1 MRAKLE
7 GWSLPPARRTH
18 SKQVPVPSL
27 FCAAALLC
35 FTLSTELCWLTDLLT
50 STHSC
55 FHFFS
60 HCVCLSLS
68 LPLPFFSLPP
78 SLPHPYP
85 PPLTHTHS
93 HTVHSMHAHYRV
105 TFNSFCR
112 SENSL
117 VSLLIS
123 IVWVYRFTGVE
134 SERHVFYAPRWQMSC
149 FSSWSGLSLLLWAVL
164 GASTPL
170 IASDRLSQRLQLF
183 SFLWFL
189 CIWCVSL
196 RWDKKKTK
204 CVANCDDSVAVK
216 SVWLLCN
223 CCYFFLPW
231 SGDWN
236 VAVFWGITNS

>member
-1 MRAKLE
+1 
-7 GWSLPPARRTH
+7 
-18 SKQVPVPSL
+18 
-27 FCAAALLC
+27 
-35 FTLSTELCWLTDLLT
+35 
-50 STHSC
+50 
-55 FHFFS
+55 
-60 HCVCLSLS
+60 
-68 LPLPFFSLPP
+68 
-78 SLPHPYP
+78 
-85 PPLTHTHS
+85 
-93 HTVHSMHAHYRV
+93 MHAHYRV

-189 CIWCVSL
+189 CIWCVSPC
-196 RWDKKKTK
+196 WDKKKQNVWQTVMILK
-204 CVANCDDSVAVK
+204 QLSLFDCSATVVTSFCPEVVTEMLQFFGNNKFIKNEIDREIFIYFCKGRNVRTGHIYQILQQKLKNVL
-216 SVWLLCN
+216 WLLSQSASIDTVTDFVLDRFIISAWLCR
-223 CCYFFLPW
+223 
-231 SGDWN
+231 
-236 VAVFWGITNS
+236 GI